1 MKKLVALLLVVA
13 YSAYAFPC
21 STFLLSKNGQH
32 VFGRNYDWVSG
43 NGMVMVNARGVAKTS
58 FMPAGGKGISWV
70 SRYGSIT
77 FNQFGKEFPHGGMN
91 EKGLVI
97 ELMWLSETKYPEPD
111 QRSGVNVLQ
120 WVQYQLDN
128 CATVA
133 EVIATDKT
141 IRINKEAGAPLH
153 FLVAD
158 ANGNAATIEFIN
170 GKMVVHRGEDL
181 QYPVLTNTIYKE
193 ALQQVNEAKGTNG
206 RYKDNSVERFATA
219 CRMVQEYHQNN
230 SNEAPVDY
238 AFSILNN
245 ISQGSYTKW
254 SIVYDI
260 TNRQIHFV
268 SNTMQQRRQINLLDF
283 DFTCNNTPLAFSL
296 SDRRSGDVSKYFTT
310 LTAEQNKKLI
320 EKSFD
325 ESASQLN
332 VQRAARNAAA
342 EYFQQVACEHHETQK
357 TRSNTR

>member
-1 MKKLVALLLVVA
+1 MKKLVALLLVVL

-21 STFLLSKNGQH
+21 STFLLSKNGHH

-70 SRYGSIT
+70 SCYGSVT

-97 ELMWLSETKYPEPD
+97 ELMWLSETRYPEPD
-111 QRSGVNVLQ
+111 ERSGVNVLQ

-128 CATVA
+128 CATVE

-158 ANGNAATIEFIN
+158 AAGNAAAIEFIK
-170 GKMVVHRGEDL
+170 GRMVVQRGNDL
-181 QYPVLTNTIYKE
+181 KYPVLTNTIYKV
-193 ALQQVNEAKGTNG
+193 ALQQIDGSKKARG
-206 RYKDNSVERFATA
+206 YKDNSVERFATA
-219 CRMVQEYHQNN
+219 CRMVEHYRMNTIKEQ
-230 SNEAPVDY
+230 PVDY

-245 ISQGSYTKW
+245 VSQGSYTKW

-268 SNTMQQRRQINLLDF
+268 SADMQQRRQISLRDF
-283 DFTCNNTPLAFSL
+283 DFTCNTTPIAFAL

-310 LTAEQNKKLI
+310 LTVEQNKKLI
-320 EKSFD
+320 EQSFD
-325 ESASQLN
+325 ESAGHIN
-332 VQRAARNAAA
+332 IQRAARHAAA
-342 EYFQQVACEHHETQK
+342 QYFQQVTCESGEGRKPQSSTQ
-357 TRSNTR
+357 